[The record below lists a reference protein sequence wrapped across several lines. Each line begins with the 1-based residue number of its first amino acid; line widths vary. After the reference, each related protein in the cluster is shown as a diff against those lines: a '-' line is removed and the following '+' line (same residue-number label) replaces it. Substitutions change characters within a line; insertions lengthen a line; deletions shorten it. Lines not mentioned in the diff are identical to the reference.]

1 MSVSKDVKKTIIYIF
16 ICIAICILLFGGGY
30 LFGRNRRI
38 YNLSK
43 SGTEAEYQVKQLQQ
57 QLSDLQQQQQKTI
70 ERCEQL
76 EQQLVSAGN
85 SIDVCIGT
93 TGQLRSTI
101 SELNIESGNIGELI
115 KQLRIRITELQ
126 DRSDELSKQLSDA
139 KSSTNFK

>member
-16 ICIAICILLFGGGY
+16 ICISICILLFGGGY
-30 LFGRNRRI
+30 LLGRNRRI
-38 YNLSK
+38 YSLSK

-57 QLSDLQQQQQKTI
+57 QLSDLQQQQQESI

-76 EQQLVSAGN
+76 EQQLISAGN

-101 SELNIESGNIGELI
+101 SELNIENGNIGELI

-139 KSSTNFK
+139 KSSTDFK

>member
-30 LFGRNRRI
+30 LLGRNRRI

-43 SGTEAEYQVKQLQQ
+43 SGTEAEYQIKQLQQ
-57 QLSDLQQQQQKTI
+57 QLSDLQQQQQESI

-76 EQQLVSAGN
+76 EQQLISAGN

-101 SELNIESGNIGELI
+101 SELNIENGNIGELI

-139 KSSTNFK
+139 KSSTDFK